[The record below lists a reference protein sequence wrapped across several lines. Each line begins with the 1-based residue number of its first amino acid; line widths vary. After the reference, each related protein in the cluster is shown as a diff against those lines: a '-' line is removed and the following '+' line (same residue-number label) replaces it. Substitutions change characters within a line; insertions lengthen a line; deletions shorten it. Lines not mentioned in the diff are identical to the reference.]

1 MTRSM
6 GVYMTDMLPK
16 VEVSLAVVHF
26 DESGDDWAKEVRE
39 VGWLCSKGRKFVEA
53 GENVFPV

>member
-1 MTRSM
+1 M